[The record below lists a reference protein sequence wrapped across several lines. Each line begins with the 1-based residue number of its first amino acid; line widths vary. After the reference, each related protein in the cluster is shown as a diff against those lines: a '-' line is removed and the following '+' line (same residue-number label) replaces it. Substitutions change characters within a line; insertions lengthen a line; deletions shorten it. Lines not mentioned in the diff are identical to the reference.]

1 MEIRKIGIVGSGTMG
16 SGIAQVAAHTGG
28 FEVLL
33 CDVDRKFLE
42 RGLDSIRKGLSRLV
56 QKSSL
61 DEAGMQT
68 VLARISTTTDL
79 SELAQTDFI
88 IEAASENL
96 SIKESIF
103 KTLDGLCPPDKVLA
117 SNTSTIAITRLAS
130 ATANPGRILGMHF
143 FNPAPVMKLVEL
155 TRGLNTSESA
165 LATARMVAGRMGKT
179 PVDVKD
185 SPGFIVNR
193 VLVPMINEAAYLLM
207 EGVAEPAAIDEAMKL
222 GAAHPMGPLALADLI
237 GLDVCLSI
245 MEILQAEFGED
256 KYRPCPLLRRY
267 VEAGRLGRKSGRG
280 FFEYQ

>member
-1 MEIRKIGIVGSGTMG
+1 MDIQKIGIVGSGTMG
-16 SGIAQVAAHTGG
+16 SGIAQVAAHAGS

-33 CDVDRKFLE
+33 CDVEQRFLDRGME
-42 RGLDSIRKGLSRLV
+42 TIRKGLSRIV
-56 QKSSL
+56 QKGGM
-61 DEAGMQT
+61 DEQGMQA
-68 VLARISTTTDL
+68 VLARITTTTDL
-79 SELAQTDFI
+79 TALAQTDFI

-96 SIKESIF
+96 QIKEKIF
-103 KTLDGLCPPDKVLA
+103 RTLDGLCPPDKVLA

-130 ATANPGRILGMHF
+130 FTAHPDRVVGMHF

-155 TRGLNTSESA
+155 TRGLNTGEPA
-165 LATARMVAGRMGKT
+165 LATARAVATRMGKT
-179 PVDVKD
+179 AVDVHD

-267 VEAGRLGRKSGRG
+267 VEAGRLGRKTGRG

>member
-1 MEIRKIGIVGSGTMG
+1 MEIQTIGIVGSGTMG
-16 SGIAQVAAHTGG
+16 SGIAQVAAHAGG
-28 FEVLL
+28 FKVLL

-42 RGLDSIRKGLSRLV
+42 RGLDIIRKGLSRLV
-56 QKSSL
+56 QKGSL
-61 DEAGMQT
+61 DEAGMQA
-68 VLARISTTTDL
+68 VLANISTTTDL
-79 SELAQTDFI
+79 SNLAQTDFI

-96 SIKESIF
+96 AIKEGIF

-130 ATANPGRILGMHF
+130 ATANPGRVLGMHF

-155 TRGLNTSESA
+155 TRGLNTSETA

>member
-1 MEIRKIGIVGSGTMG
+1 MDIQKIGIVGSGTMG
-16 SGIAQVAAHTGG
+16 SGIAQVAAHAGG

-33 CDVDRKFLE
+33 CDIEQRFLDRGME
-42 RGLDSIRKGLSRLV
+42 TIRKGLSRIV
-56 QKSSL
+56 QKGGM
-61 DEAGMQT
+61 DEQGMQA
-68 VLARISTTTDL
+68 VLARITTTTDL
-79 SELAQTDFI
+79 AALAQTDFV

-96 SIKESIF
+96 QIKEKIF
-103 KTLDGLCPPDKVLA
+103 RTLDGLCSQDKVLA
-117 SNTSTIAITRLAS
+117 SNTSTIAITRRAS
-130 ATANPGRILGMHF
+130 FTTHPDRVVGMHF

-155 TRGLNTSESA
+155 TRGLNTGEPA
-165 LATARMVAGRMGKT
+165 LATARAVAVRMGKT
-179 PVDVKD
+179 AVDVHD

-245 MEILQAEFGED
+245 MEILHAEFGED

-267 VEAGRLGRKSGRG
+267 VEAGRLGRKTGRG

>member
-222 GAAHPMGPLALADLI
+222 GTAHPMGPLALADLI